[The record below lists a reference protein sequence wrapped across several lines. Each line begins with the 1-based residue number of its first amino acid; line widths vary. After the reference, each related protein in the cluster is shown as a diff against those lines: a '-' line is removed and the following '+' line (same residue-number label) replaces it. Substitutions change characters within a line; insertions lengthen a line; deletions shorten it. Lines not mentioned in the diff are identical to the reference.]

1 MCSRGAQI
9 VLEILLQAI
18 RTVFTQLWR
27 KYFMCGWKNVNEGT
41 SKVSDINADT
51 FPFWHM
57 AFPRDSK
64 YLSNLNPF
72 GWKI

>member
-1 MCSRGAQI
+1 MEK
-9 VLEILLQAI
+9 VL
-18 RTVFTQLWR
+18 
-27 KYFMCGWKNVNEGT
+27 CGWKNVNEGT